1 VRSPQSAASPPLT
14 VAVKKREIALIQLN
28 LKKQIQGDI
37 KRYGSTL
44 KQYKS
49 GKAKGGEVG
58 SRGRLFD
65 RNDHTARHLENVI
78 RELRALL
85 RDG

>member
-1 VRSPQSAASPPLT
+1 M
-14 VAVKKREIALIQLN
+14 IQLS

-37 KRYGSTL
+37 KRYTSIF
-44 KQYKS
+44 KKYKS
-49 GKAKGGEVG
+49 GKAKVGEID
-58 SRGRLFD
+58 SRNRLFA